1 MATKSTGFRFSD
13 DVLAKMDF
21 LCSVT
26 GDTRTSLLASMVCA
40 EYDRYQGNPELQ
52 KLISQMKDME
62 RQMKTMLGKNDTS
75 ENAPVSVP
83 APKLG
88 SCSECVNP
96 CKDETDPSSVGLC
109 EHFKPAK

>member
-1 MATKSTGFRFSD
+1 MATKQTAFRFSD
-13 DVLAKMDF
+13 EVLEKMDF
-21 LCSVT
+21 LCTVT

-52 KLISQMKDME
+52 KLIAQMKDME

-75 ENAPVSVP
+75 ENASVSVP

-96 CKDETDPSSVGLC
+96 CKDETDPSAVGLC
-109 EHFKPAK
+109 EHFKPEK

>member
-1 MATKSTGFRFSD
+1 MATKQTAFRFSD
-13 DVLAKMDF
+13 EVLEKMDF
-21 LCSVT
+21 LCTVT

-52 KLISQMKDME
+52 KLIAQMKDME
-62 RQMKTMLGKNDTS
+62 RQMKSMLGKNDIS
-75 ENAPVSVP
+75 ENVPVSVP

-96 CKDETDPSSVGLC
+96 CKDENDPSEVGLC
-109 EHFKPAK
+109 EHFQPAK